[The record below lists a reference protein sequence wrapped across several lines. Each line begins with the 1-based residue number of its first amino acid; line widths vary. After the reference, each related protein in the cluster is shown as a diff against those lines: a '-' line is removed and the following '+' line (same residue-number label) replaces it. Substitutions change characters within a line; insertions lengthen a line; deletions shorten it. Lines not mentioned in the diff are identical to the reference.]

1 MDTEYSNR
9 ISETQTNGV
18 RPLSTVL
25 KTMEVLDA
33 LATFPRG
40 VKLFELAD
48 HLAISR
54 PTAYQRLLTLVEAGW
69 VEQIEESRY
78 RLSLKAVGIG
88 GAALEQANLG
98 ERTVP
103 LLKELAAEA
112 RETASLAVLQGGQPY
127 IVQRAEEGGLL
138 RARQPVGT
146 GFPLHNSASGKV
158 LFAFADEHSARMIR
172 AQADKVPDEATCEK
186 VRADGYAFSDN
197 TGDVRAVAAPV
208 FDHRNACIAA
218 LSLVGP
224 VSRINAP
231 ALVEP
236 LVRTSR
242 RLTALLQGKE
252 R

>member
-1 MDTEYSNR
+1 MDIEYSNR
-9 ISETQTNGV
+9 ISSEQGGGV

-25 KTMEVLDA
+25 KTLEALDA
-33 LATFPRG
+33 LAAFPRG
-40 VKLFELAD
+40 VKLYELAD
-48 HLAISR
+48 HLGISR
-54 PTAYQRLLTLVEAGW
+54 PTVYQRLLTLVEAGW
-69 VEQIEESRY
+69 VEQIEETRY

-146 GFPLHNSASGKV
+146 GFPLHSSASGKV
-158 LFAFADEHSARMIR
+158 LFAFADPHSAALIR
-172 AQADKVPDEATCEK
+172 TQVDKVPDDAVCDQ

-224 VSRINAP
+224 MSRINAP

-236 LVRTSR
+236 LLRTAA
-242 RLTALLQGKE
+242 RLTALLQGKD